1 MHSQF
6 CTSTPWPGNVREL
19 RNVIER
25 ASILMG
31 TELEIDNKTGGE
43 SHRYASH
50 IAIGRRPA
58 AKTDHHSRR
67 CGSSGYASG
76 GTIYGGREPG
86 DNCGPRL
93 RLGHGILMRK
103 FLFCILLVSVTG
115 LPAILRASDT
125 VIEEIIAR
133 VNNQIITRSEYLRSK
148 EELAKEAQQ
157 QDPANAEKFVAD
169 RDKDVLRDL
178 IDQQLLLEKGKD
190 LGITADTE
198 VIKRLDEM
206 RKEMKLGSMEEL
218 EKAAQSQGISF
229 EEFKQNLRNQIIT
242 QQVIGKEVGSRLA
255 LTKDDIQKYYDEHKS
270 EMAQPETI
278 QLSEILVSTDPKPN
292 DSTDEAQRLQAAQA
306 KAEDLLAQIRKGAPF
321 EDVAKKNSDGPTA
334 AQGGELGEFKRGTLA
349 KALEDKTFAMKAGDV
364 SDVIRT
370 KQGFVILKVAEHRDA
385 GVPTLSEVQPKIQ
398 DAIYMEKLQPALRE
412 YLTKL
417 REDAFIDVKSGYVDT
432 GASPNQTKPIET
444 ASKEPGARE
453 LKKKKKLGLF

>member
-1 MHSQF
+1 
-6 CTSTPWPGNVREL
+6 
-19 RNVIER
+19 
-25 ASILMG
+25 
-31 TELEIDNKTGGE
+31 
-43 SHRYASH
+43 
-50 IAIGRRPA
+50 
-58 AKTDHHSRR
+58 
-67 CGSSGYASG
+67 
-76 GTIYGGREPG
+76 
-86 DNCGPRL
+86 
-93 RLGHGILMRK
+93 MRK
-103 FLFCILLVSVTG
+103 LFSCLLLVSVIA
-115 LPAILRASDT
+115 LPAILHADDT

-133 VNNQIITRSEYLRSK
+133 VNNQIITHSEFLHGKDELR
-148 EELAKEAQQ
+148 KEAQQ
-157 QDPANAEKFVAD
+157 QDPGNADKFVAD

-190 LGITADTE
+190 LGITGDTE

-242 QQVIGKEVGSRLA
+242 QQVIGREVGSRL
-255 LTKDDIQKYYDEHKS
+255 TPSKEDIQKFYDTHKS

-292 DSTDEAQRLQAAQA
+292 DSADEAQRLQAAQA
-306 KAEDLLAQIRKGAPF
+306 KAEDLLAQIRKGAKF

-334 AQGGELGEFKRGTLA
+334 AQGGDLGEFKRGALA
-349 KALEDKTFAMKAGDV
+349 KALEDKTFTMKAGDV

-370 KQGFVILKVAEHRDA
+370 KQGFVILKVAEHHDA
-385 GVPTLSEVQPKIQ
+385 GVPALSEVKPKIQ

-417 REDAFIDVKSGYVDT
+417 REEAFIDLKAGYVDS

-444 ASKEPGARE
+444 ASKEPGAKE
-453 LKKKKKLGLF
+453 LKKKKKFGLF